1 MVGRSY
7 PPEFYSWMGDS
18 GARSAMEKIAI
29 ETEEDYQSLIKLLES
44 FQVEVIRPEVA
55 THAHEVKNDYY
66 NRYYNPPMT
75 PRDYIGSYNNNVFI
89 DSFLDDYDMIGHLYN
104 EVRDA
109 TWPRSDKIRNVSD
122 LEKLPSHIILELRNN
137 FNLDEEIALN
147 KSESLN
153 SVARKS
159 VRDRL
164 TKHGIDTI
172 AQNISD
178 TVVFHANTAGVTR
191 LGKDLYVPNQFTLP
205 TELIN
210 SDYRINYYDGETHA
224 DSCFCA
230 VVPGLILSIK
240 NYQTYG
246 DTFPGWE
253 IVDLP
258 GEHWAKVQPFMELKE
273 KNQGK
278 WWIPGEE
285 KNDALTE
292 SINQW
297 LDHWVGF
304 VEETVFDVNMLVINE
319 KNVIVNNYNKKVFN
333 ALAKY
338 NVTPHICNFRHRYF
352 WDGGLHCITADLD
365 REGKMND
372 YFPNRNY
379 KTKEFF

>member
-1 MVGRSY
+1 
-7 PPEFYSWMGDS
+7 
-18 GARSAMEKIAI
+18 
-29 ETEEDYQSLIKLLES
+29 
-44 FQVEVIRPEVA
+44 
-55 THAHEVKNDYY
+55 
-66 NRYYNPPMT
+66 MT

-89 DSFLDDYDMIGHLYN
+89 DSLPDDYDLIGHVYYN
-104 EVRDA
+104 VRNA
-109 TWPRSDKIRNVSD
+109 SWPSSDKIRNVFD
-122 LEKLPSHIILELRNN
+122 LEKLPSHIISELRNN
-137 FNLDEEIALN
+137 FNLDEVIKTN
-147 KSESLN
+147 RRRSLEL
-153 SVARKS
+153 VARKS
-159 VRDRL
+159 VQDRL
-164 TKHGIDTI
+164 AKHGIDTI
-172 AQNISD
+172 FQNISD
-178 TVVFHANTAGVTR
+178 TTGQFANNAGVTR
-191 LGKDLYVPNQFTLP
+191 LGKDLYVPDWFKLP
-205 TELIN
+205 AELTN
-210 SDYRINYYDGETHA
+210 GDYRINYYPGNSHA

-230 VVPGLILSIK
+230 VVPGLILSIT
-240 NYQTYG
+240 NYQTYK

-253 IVDLP
+253 VVDLP
-258 GEHWAKVQPFMELKE
+258 GESWDKVQPFLDLKK
-273 KNQGK
+273 KNKGK

-319 KNVIVNNYNKKVFN
+319 KNVIVNNYNKKVFD